1 MTPAINLLK
10 QSKVKYKV
18 HEYNHDP
25 KAESYGD
32 EAAEKLGV
40 SSDHMFKTLVVAIS
54 DRELA
59 VAVLPVSKQLDLK
72 LFAKALGIKKVLMA
86 DKKLVERITGYVVG
100 GVSPIGQKKRL
111 KTVVDIS
118 ANNFETIYVSAG
130 QRGMDIELSPQDLLS
145 IVNGQFEVIVK

>member
-1 MTPAINLLK
+1 MTPAINSLK
-10 QSKVKYKV
+10 QSKIKYKV

-40 SSDHMFKTLVVAIS
+40 SSDQMFKTLVVAIS